1 MQMNHREIF
10 KYEYKRCFFWKMQLW
25 VLLCFCISAAFF
37 WYEYRESEEDVLY
50 KDIVGLYQGAS
61 SQQKID
67 EIKEKTAHYA
77 QALIDHDAI
86 ANLYARNGMSD
97 EEFEQFMEDYRHAK
111 KYMNSWERLESNALR
126 FEEQSSSTYFFYDT
140 AWNKL
145 FSNQIG
151 VPFLLLLIPLL
162 IPYFYLDADSG
173 FESMGESYCNYR
185 QIKKYRLRF
194 ALIFLLLL
202 QVIWM
207 AKEFV
212 VILFTS
218 SLPHADMSACS
229 LSVCSEISGSVSLLL
244 FYILRNIILLLKRI
258 LDTFLIYFLADRI
271 KGKMQTT
278 VIILIYLLAT
288 DWYYLELLRW
298 LL

>member
-10 KYEYKRCFFWKMQLW
+10 KYEYKRCFFRKMQLW
-25 VLLCFCISAAFF
+25 MVICFCISAAFF
-37 WYEYRESEEDVLY
+37 WYEYRESAEDVLY

-61 SQQKID
+61 SQQIID
-67 EIKEKTAHYA
+67 EIKEKTAHCA

-86 ANLYARNGMSD
+86 ADLYARNGMSD
-97 EEFEQFMEDYRHAK
+97 EEFELFMEDYRHAK
-111 KYMNSWERLESNALR
+111 KYMNSWKRLEENALR
-126 FEEQSSSTYFFYDT
+126 FEEQSSLTYFFYDT

-151 VPFLLLLIPLL
+151 VPFLLLLISLL

-173 FESMGESYCNYR
+173 FEPMGQSYCNYR

-194 ALIFLLLL
+194 ALVSLLLL
-202 QVIWM
+202 QTIWM
-207 AKEFV
+207 AEEFV
-212 VILFTS
+212 VILLTS

-229 LSVCSEISGSVSLLL
+229 LSVCSEISSSISLLF
-244 FYILRNIILLLKRI
+244 FYILRNFILLLKRI
-258 LDTFLIYFLADRI
+258 LDTILIYFLADRI

-278 VIILIYLLAT
+278 VILLIYLLVT
-288 DWYYLELLRW
+288 DWYYLELVRW